1 MNFLRRTA
9 EEDPSDRSTTRP
21 VSDRPRHRPELKR
34 RAREPSL
41 TLFVAA
47 RADRK
52 NACGCIVGRA
62 LLIQQKFI
70 NFTRLR

>member
-9 EEDPSDRSTTRP
+9 EEDPSDRWTTGP

-41 TLFVAA
+41 TLFVPA
-47 RADRK
+47 RANRK
-52 NACGCIVGRA
+52 NACSRIVGRA
-62 LLIQQKFI
+62 ML
-70 NFTRLR
+70 